1 MSLRLVA
8 IMLIL
13 TTAAA
18 LGIMAYQVARPTM
31 PGQSIKTEVEPLTV
45 GFMVAA
51 RPLPAGTLL
60 RDQDIAPKHV
70 PAAKLPQGAVI
81 DTAED
86 RISMRGAVLRHFVDA
101 GAPVTTNDVVRA
113 DDRGFLA
120 TVLAPGTRAVTI
132 GVDQV
137 AGVAGLIWPG
147 DLVDVILTQQFDAQT
162 PLAHRVLSET
172 ILTAVRVIAVDQ
184 DIVQGG
190 APVPGATSSSATLA
204 GRVAKTVTL
213 QVGSDEAERL
223 TVAEHLGHLS
233 LAVRAIGEGASTAQ
247 AVVYSDDVSP
257 SLSRL
262 PLPTG
267 SHVQVIEGDKQRE
280 VSFP

>member
-1 MSLRLVA
+1 MDSAEER
-8 IMLIL
+8 
-13 TTAAA
+13 TA
-18 LGIMAYQVARPTM
+18 
-31 PGQSIKTEVEPLTV
+31 
-45 GFMVAA
+45 
-51 RPLPAGTLL
+51 
-60 RDQDIAPKHV
+60 
-70 PAAKLPQGAVI
+70 
-81 DTAED
+81 
-86 RISMRGAVLRHFVDA
+86 MRGAVLRHFLDI
-101 GAPVTTNDVVRA
+101 GAPVTNADVVRA
-113 DDRGFLA
+113 HDRGFLA

-162 PLAHRVLSET
+162 PLSRRVLSET
-172 ILTAVRVIAVDQ
+172 VLTAVRVIAVDQ

-190 APVPGATSSSATLA
+190 APVPGASSSAAALA
-204 GRVAKTVTL
+204 GRPAKTVTL

-223 TVAEHLGHLS
+223 TTAQHLGHLA
-233 LAVRAIGEGASTAQ
+233 LAVRAVGDAPSVPTQ
-247 AVVYSDDVSP
+247 AVVYGGDVSP